1 MCRHR
6 WNQRKGREKYVEA
19 LEFHLEGLKMGNQTI
34 PMPHTFSIYLEIQ
47 VVSRKLNFK
56 INYF

>member
-6 WNQRKGREKYVEA
+6 CNQSKGREKFVEV
-19 LEFHLEGLKMGNQTI
+19 LEFHMEGLIKGEQTI

-47 VVSRKLNFK
+47 VVS
-56 INYF
+56 